1 MRRSL
6 CLLALAGVAV
16 VPAASARVA
25 TESQTTF
32 GFRYRVVAAT
42 HTSSAERNDPGI
54 YVGKSTA
61 SWRLAPA
68 TRRAPNVVTG
78 VVTPSFVTGSGVVN
92 IKGVYT
98 LEAIRND
105 VEQCSVAAPTGATAF
120 PARAVAPAAFQ
131 VAIVLDPKR
140 RIAVAL
146 DGNARI
152 ASVTNSVIGC
162 AAGGGPTVEPH
173 LFHVTRRQLRQ
184 TTLTLRSRGSS
195 NRDGISLS
203 WSTTITLKKIVKK
216 R

>member
-1 MRRSL
+1 MRRGL
-6 CLLALAGVAV
+6 CLLALAALAVA
-16 VPAASARVA
+16 PSGTARVR
-25 TESQTTF
+25 TESQSTF
-32 GFRYRVVAAT
+32 QFRYRVVAAT
-42 HTSSAERNDPGI
+42 HTSSSERNDPGN

-68 TRRAPNVVTG
+68 TKRAPNVVTG
-78 VVTPSFVTGSGVVN
+78 MVTPSFVTGIGVVN
-92 IKGVYT
+92 IKGLYT

-105 VEQCSVAAPTGATAF
+105 EHCSVTAPTGASGF

-131 VAIVLDPKR
+131 LAVVLDPKR

-152 ASVTNSVIGC
+152 ASVNNSVIGC

-173 LFHVTRRQLRQ
+173 LFHVTKRQLRQ
-184 TTLTLRSRGSS
+184 ATFTLRSTGSS
-195 NRDGISLS
+195 SRDGISLR